1 MTLIRY
7 LITVIS
13 LFFLAAAVLASDDDS
28 FRYRLDKGRLGDTIP
43 FYYKGQYHVFY
54 LTWGLGKTSW
64 DHIVST
70 DLVHW
75 KKLPT
80 ALISDGAADGPDGE
94 NMFTRC
100 VIEKDGVF
108 HIYYTGWNPR
118 NTQGR
123 EWIMH
128 ATSTDLVKWTK
139 HPEHAFRADGVQ
151 YFNRDFRDPYVFWND
166 TDKAWWMVLNT
177 TDAKT
182 DVAGVGRLR
191 SEDLIHWKQLP
202 PLALDPQLPKG
213 ETGTPEC
220 PDLFRSGDWWYL
232 LYTREVQNIRRSK
245 EILGPYRP
253 CEPFALD
260 GRILCGKR
268 MFDGKR
274 HIYIA
279 PLENGVMC
287 LPRELYAGPEGQ
299 LCQRPAAE
307 VTAFF
312 NRTLHQFDKLRNVAE
327 GFVLQTPGNCML
339 DCSVQLDPQATLT
352 ITMRQQPDGRD
363 FRSFALRPRT
373 QDVEFGGPG
382 GRESR
387 RCPFDASKAIKFQAF
402 VQDSTIECFVNDQY
416 AFTFGAQYYPKCALS
431 FKVDG
436 GKAEVLELTV
446 KTRQP
451 HE

>member
-13 LFFLAAAVLASDDDS
+13 LFFLAAAVVASDDDS

-43 FYYKGQYHVFY
+43 FYYKGQHHVFY

-94 NMFTRC
+94 NMFTGC

-312 NRTLHQFDKLRNVAE
+312 NRTLHQFDKPRNVAE

-352 ITMRQQPDGRD
+352 ITMRQQR
-363 FRSFALRPRT
+363 FTLRPRT

-382 GRESR
+382 RRESR

-436 GKAEVLELTV
+436 GKAEVVELTV

>member
-1 MTLIRY
+1 MKLIF
-7 LITVIS
+7 LFAILP
-13 LFFLAAAVLASDDDS
+13 LFFLATAVAASAADT
-28 FRYRLDKGRLGDTIP
+28 FHYRPNKGKLGDTIP
-43 FYYKGQYHVFY
+43 FYHKGQYHVFF

-75 KKLPT
+75 KELPT

-94 NMFTRC
+94 NMFTGC

-108 HIYYTGWNPR
+108 HAYYTGWNPR
-118 NTQGR
+118 NREGR

-128 ATSTDLVKWTK
+128 ATSSDLVKWTK
-139 HPEHAFRADGVQ
+139 HPEHGFRADGVQ

-166 TDKAWWMVLNT
+166 QDKAWWMVLNT

-202 PLALDPQLPKG
+202 PLVLDPPLPKG

-220 PDLFRSGDWWYL
+220 PDLFRSGDYWYL

-245 EILGPYRP
+245 DILGPYRP

-274 HIYIA
+274 HIYVA
-279 PLENGVMC
+279 PLGDGMMTQ
-287 LPRELYAGPEGQ
+287 PRELYAGPAGQ
-299 LCQRPAAE
+299 LFQRPLAE

-312 NRTLHQFDKLRNVAE
+312 QKTLHQFDQARDVAE
-327 GFVLQTPGNCML
+327 GFVLPTPNNYML
-339 DCSVQLDPQATLT
+339 QCSVQMAPQAELT
-352 ITMRQQPDGRD
+352 IVMRQQPDGGD
-363 FRSFALRPRT
+363 FRSFVLRPKH
-373 QDVEFGGPG
+373 QDVNFGGPG

-387 RCPFDASKAIKFQAF
+387 RCPLDAGKPIKLQAF

-416 AFTFGAQYYPKCALS
+416 AFTFGAKNYPKCSLS

-436 GKAEVLELTV
+436 GKAEVLELMV